1 MKAKMRIRV
10 LRALAI
16 AGSLSALAV
25 PTAAMAF
32 PRDGVPSQPIRH
44 ENAVP
49 YQPSSNFHPEVQTT
63 ARPYTPPSGF
73 HSEVQTQS
81 HPIAQRS
88 FALPASFKPE
98 VQNPVSP
105 ASASSP
111 TSIVREIR
119 TVTDDGN
126 PTLALVLAA
135 IALAVALCGTSY
147 VLVRQT
153 RVERSSRPLTN

>member
-10 LRALAI
+10 LRGLAI

-25 PTAAMAF
+25 PTAAMAY
-32 PRDGVPSQPIRH
+32 PRDGVPSQPISH
-44 ENAVP
+44 ENGAP

-63 ARPYTPPSGF
+63 TREFTLPSGF
-73 HSEVQTQS
+73 HSESQTQS
-81 HPIAQRS
+81 RPIAQRS

-105 ASASSP
+105 AAASGPISL
-111 TSIVREIR
+111 VREIH

-153 RVERSSRPLTN
+153 RVERASRPLIS

>member
-16 AGSLSALAV
+16 AGSMSALAV
-25 PTAAMAF
+25 PTAAMAS
-32 PRDGVPSQPIRH
+32 PTDGVPSQPIRH
-44 ENAVP
+44 ENAAP
-49 YQPSSNFHPEVQTT
+49 YQPPSSFHPEVQTT
-63 ARPYTPPSGF
+63 TREYTLPSGF
-73 HSEVQTQS
+73 HSEAQTQS
-81 HPIAQRS
+81 RPIAERS

-105 ASASSP
+105 VSASNP
-111 TSIVREIR
+111 PSIVREIR

-135 IALAVALCGTSY
+135 IALAVALCGTAY
-147 VLVRQT
+147 VLVRQN
-153 RVERSSRPLTN
+153 RVERGSRPLAS